1 MITRLEGALYRL
13 DTTRQTCE
21 VEVHG
26 VTYELLVPA
35 FLWPGLV
42 ELPEGAKVAFE
53 VHYSVSANN
62 PTPLLVGFLRR
73 SERDFFR
80 KFLTVEAIGP
90 VKAARALNI
99 SVSTIA
105 RAIEGGDVATLRGLP
120 GIGDR
125 TAQKIVATLK
135 GKVTVE
141 AMLQDEQIEKAV
153 DPAKLQGEVGR
164 DAIDTVSSLGYPRAQ
179 AKRWVEEVLRREPG
193 LDSVEAITLAVL
205 RELGSR

>member
-1 MITRLEGALYRL
+1 VITRLEGSLYRL
-13 DTTRQTCE
+13 DSTRQTCE
-21 VEVHG
+21 VDVQG

-42 ELPEGAKVAFE
+42 ELADGSKIAFE

-62 PTPLLVGFLRR
+62 PTPLLIGFLRR

-80 KFLTVEAIGP
+80 KFLTVEDIGP
-90 VKAARALNI
+90 VKAARAMNV

-105 RAIEGGDVATLRGLP
+105 RAIEGGDVATLRRLP
-120 GIGDR
+120 GVGER

-141 AMLQDEQIEKAV
+141 ARRPDRAGRGARQAQRRGCPRRRRHRGQPRL
-153 DPAKLQGEVGR
+153 PARAGE
-164 DAIDTVSSLGYPRAQ
+164 ALG
-179 AKRWVEEVLRREPG
+179 
-193 LDSVEAITLAVL
+193 
-205 RELGSR
+205 